1 MKKKTKNKIIV
12 LTLLLI
18 VYLFGIYTQPD
29 TKTENKEKFSTK
41 ERQTEV
47 INETSNN
54 LKVTYLDV
62 GQADSILI
70 EENNEYMLIDA
81 GNNEDGPKLVNYFK
95 SLGIE
100 KFEYVIGTHAHEDHI
115 GGMDDIIKNFS
126 IGTFYMPEV
135 LTTTK
140 TFEDVLDALGEK
152 NVTLSI
158 PKTNATFKLGDA
170 TVKVL
175 YVGTE
180 DESDLNDTSIVLKVT
195 YQNVSFLLTGDASTK
210 VEEKL
215 NPADLESTV
224 LKVGHHGSSTATNE
238 KFLNTVN
245 PKYAIISVG
254 ENNQYEH
261 PHTTVLNTLAAHNI
275 TTYRTDQDGTIKV
288 ITDGTNIEINTSK
301 TDTNG

>member
-1 MKKKTKNKIIV
+1 MRRKKKLLSSFII
-12 LTLLLI
+12 LMI
-18 VYLFGIYTQPD
+18 VGIFYLFQNYPTSEIS
-29 TKTENKEKFSTK
+29 ENINK
-41 ERQTEV
+41 R
-47 INETSNN
+47 INEVP
-54 LKVTYLDV
+54 VTAEERLEVTFIDV
-62 GQADSILI
+62 GQADSILL
-70 EENNEYMLIDA
+70 ENEGNYMLVDA

-95 SLGIE
+95 NQNIHQ
-100 KFEYVIGTHAHEDHI
+100 FDYVIGTHPHEDHI
-115 GGMDDIIKNFS
+115 GGLDNIIEDFDIN
-126 IGTFYMPEV
+126 TFYMPDV
-135 LTTTK
+135 ITTTK

-152 NVTLSI
+152 NMTLSI

>member
-1 MKKKTKNKIIV
+1 MKRKKKLVSSFIILIIV
-12 LTLLLI
+12 GI
-18 VYLFGIYTQPD
+18 FYLFQNYPTSEIS
-29 TKTENKEKFSTK
+29 ENINK
-41 ERQTEV
+41 R
-47 INETSNN
+47 INEVPVTSEER
-54 LKVTYLDV
+54 LEVTFIDV
-62 GQADSILI
+62 GQADSILL
-70 EENNEYMLIDA
+70 ENEGHYMLVDA
-81 GNNEDGPKLVNYFK
+81 GNNEDGPKLVNYLKNQNIHQFD
-95 SLGIE
+95 
-100 KFEYVIGTHAHEDHI
+100 YVIGTHPHEDHI
-115 GGMDDIIKNFS
+115 GGLDNIIEGFDIN
-126 IGTFYMPEV
+126 TFYMPDV
-135 LTTTK
+135 ITTTK

-152 NVTLSI
+152 NMTLSI

>member
-1 MKKKTKNKIIV
+1 MKWKKKLVSSFIILIIV
-12 LTLLLI
+12 GI
-18 VYLFGIYTQPD
+18 FYLFQNYPTSEIS
-29 TKTENKEKFSTK
+29 ENINK
-41 ERQTEV
+41 R
-47 INETSNN
+47 INEVPVTSEER
-54 LKVTYLDV
+54 LEVTFIDV
-62 GQADSILI
+62 GQADSILL
-70 EENNEYMLIDA
+70 ENEGHYMLVDA

-95 SLGIE
+95 NQNIHQ
-100 KFEYVIGTHAHEDHI
+100 FDYVIGTHPHEDHI
-115 GGMDDIIKNFS
+115 GGLDNIIEGFDIN
-126 IGTFYMPEV
+126 TFYMPDV
-135 LTTTK
+135 ITTTK

-152 NVTLSI
+152 NMTLSI

>member
-1 MKKKTKNKIIV
+1 MKRKKKLVSSFIILIIV
-12 LTLLLI
+12 GI
-18 VYLFGIYTQPD
+18 FYLFQNYPTSEIS
-29 TKTENKEKFSTK
+29 ENINK
-41 ERQTEV
+41 R
-47 INETSNN
+47 INEVPVTSEER
-54 LKVTYLDV
+54 LEVTFIDV
-62 GQADSILI
+62 GQADSILL
-70 EENNEYMLIDA
+70 ENEGHYMLVDA

-95 SLGIE
+95 NQNIHQ
-100 KFEYVIGTHAHEDHI
+100 FDYVIGTHPHEDHI
-115 GGMDDIIKNFS
+115 GGLDNIIEGFDIN
-126 IGTFYMPEV
+126 TFYMPDV
-135 LTTTK
+135 ITTTK

-152 NVTLSI
+152 NMTLSI

-170 TVKVL
+170 AVKVL

>member
-1 MKKKTKNKIIV
+1 MKRKKKLVSSFIILIIV
-12 LTLLLI
+12 GI
-18 VYLFGIYTQPD
+18 FYLFQNYPTNEVSKNI
-29 TKTENKEKFSTK
+29 NK
-41 ERQTEV
+41 R
-47 INETSNN
+47 INEVPVTSEER
-54 LKVTYLDV
+54 LEVTFIDV
-62 GQADSILI
+62 GQADSILL
-70 EENNEYMLIDA
+70 ENEGHYMLVDA

-95 SLGIE
+95 NQNIHQ
-100 KFEYVIGTHAHEDHI
+100 FDYVIGTHPHEDHI
-115 GGMDDIIKNFS
+115 GGLDNIIEGFDIN
-126 IGTFYMPEV
+126 TFYMPDV
-135 LTTTK
+135 ITTTK

-158 PKTNATFKLGDA
+158 PKTNSTFKLGDA

>member
-1 MKKKTKNKIIV
+1 MKRKKKLVSSFIILIIV
-12 LTLLLI
+12 GI
-18 VYLFGIYTQPD
+18 FYLFQNYPTNEVSKNI
-29 TKTENKEKFSTK
+29 NK
-41 ERQTEV
+41 R
-47 INETSNN
+47 INEVPVTSEER
-54 LKVTYLDV
+54 LEVTFIDV
-62 GQADSILI
+62 GQADSILL
-70 EENNEYMLIDA
+70 ENEGHYMLVDA
-81 GNNEDGPKLVNYFK
+81 GNNEDGPKLVNYLKNQNIHQFD
-95 SLGIE
+95 
-100 KFEYVIGTHAHEDHI
+100 YVIGTHPHEDHI
-115 GGMDDIIKNFS
+115 GGLDNIIEGFDIN
-126 IGTFYMPEV
+126 TFYMPDV
-135 LTTTK
+135 ITTTK

-152 NVTLSI
+152 NMTLSI

>member
-1 MKKKTKNKIIV
+1 MKRKKKLVSSFIILIIV
-12 LTLLLI
+12 GI
-18 VYLFGIYTQPD
+18 FYLFQNYPTSEIS
-29 TKTENKEKFSTK
+29 ENINK
-41 ERQTEV
+41 R
-47 INETSNN
+47 INEVPVTSEER
-54 LKVTYLDV
+54 LEVTFIDV
-62 GQADSILI
+62 GQADSILL
-70 EENNEYMLIDA
+70 ENEGHYMLVDA

-95 SLGIE
+95 NQNIHQ
-100 KFEYVIGTHAHEDHI
+100 FDYVIGTHPHEDHI
-115 GGMDDIIKNFS
+115 GGLDNIIENFDIN
-126 IGTFYMPEV
+126 TFYMPDV
-135 LTTTK
+135 ITTTK
-140 TFEDVLDALGEK
+140 TFEDVLDALEEK
-152 NVTLSI
+152 NMTLSI

-215 NPADLESTV
+215 NQADLESTV

>member
-1 MKKKTKNKIIV
+1 MKRKKKLLSSFIILIIV
-12 LTLLLI
+12 GI
-18 VYLFGIYTQPD
+18 FYLFQNFPTS
-29 TKTENKEKFSTK
+29 KVSENINKRVNEVPVTSE
-41 ERQTEV
+41 ERLEV
-47 INETSNN
+47 TFI
-54 LKVTYLDV
+54 DV
-62 GQADSILI
+62 GQADSILL
-70 EENNEYMLIDA
+70 ENEGHYMLVDA

-95 SLGIE
+95 NQNIHQ
-100 KFEYVIGTHAHEDHI
+100 FDYVIGTHPHEDHI
-115 GGMDDIIKNFS
+115 GGLDNIIEGFDIN
-126 IGTFYMPEV
+126 TFYMPDV
-135 LTTTK
+135 ITTTK
-140 TFEDVLDALGEK
+140 TFEDVLDSLAEK
-152 NVTLSI
+152 NMTLSI

>member
-1 MKKKTKNKIIV
+1 MRRKKKLLSSFII
-12 LTLLLI
+12 LMI
-18 VYLFGIYTQPD
+18 VGIFYLFQNYPTSEIS
-29 TKTENKEKFSTK
+29 ENINK
-41 ERQTEV
+41 R
-47 INETSNN
+47 INEVP
-54 LKVTYLDV
+54 VTAEERLELTFIDV
-62 GQADSILI
+62 GQADSILL
-70 EENNEYMLIDA
+70 ENEGHYMLVDA

-95 SLGIE
+95 NQNIHQ
-100 KFEYVIGTHAHEDHI
+100 FDYVIGTHPHEDHI
-115 GGMDDIIKNFS
+115 GGLDNIIEDFDIN
-126 IGTFYMPEV
+126 TFYMPDV
-135 LTTTK
+135 ITTTK

-152 NVTLSI
+152 NMTLSI

>member
-1 MKKKTKNKIIV
+1 MKRNKKLLSSFVI
-12 LTLLLI
+12 LLI
-18 VYLFGIYTQPD
+18 VGIFYLFQNYP
-29 TKTENKEKFSTK
+29 ENKSLENINKRVEEAPVTAE
-41 ERQTEV
+41 ERLEV
-47 INETSNN
+47 TFI
-54 LKVTYLDV
+54 DV
-62 GQADSILI
+62 GQADSLLL
-70 EENNEYMLIDA
+70 ENEGHYMLIDA

-95 SLGIE
+95 NQNIAQ
-100 KFEYVIGTHAHEDHI
+100 FDYVVGTHPHEDHI
-115 GGMDDIIKNFS
+115 GGLDNIIKNFS
-126 IGTFYMPEV
+126 IKTFYMPDV
-135 LTTTK
+135 ITTTK
-140 TFEDVLDALGEK
+140 TFEEVLDSLAEK
-152 NVTLSI
+152 EMTLSI
-158 PKTNATFKLGDA
+158 PKANTTFKLGDA

-180 DESDLNDTSIVLKVT
+180 KENDLNDTSIVLKIT
-195 YQNVSFLLTGDASTK
+195 YQNISFLLTGDASTK
-210 VEEKL
+210 VEQKL

-261 PHTTVLNTLAAHNI
+261 PHTTVLNTLASHNI

-288 ITDGTNIEINTSK
+288 ITDGTNIEISTVK

>member
-1 MKKKTKNKIIV
+1 MKRKKKLVSSFIILIIV
-12 LTLLLI
+12 GI
-18 VYLFGIYTQPD
+18 FYLFQNYPTNEVSKNI
-29 TKTENKEKFSTK
+29 NK
-41 ERQTEV
+41 R
-47 INETSNN
+47 INEVPVTSEER
-54 LKVTYLDV
+54 LEVTFIDV
-62 GQADSILI
+62 GQADSILL
-70 EENNEYMLIDA
+70 ENEGHYMLVDA

-95 SLGIE
+95 NQNIHQ
-100 KFEYVIGTHAHEDHI
+100 FDYVIGTHTHEDHI
-115 GGMDDIIKNFS
+115 GGLDNIIEGFDIN
-126 IGTFYMPEV
+126 TFYMPDV
-135 LTTTK
+135 ITTTK

>member
-1 MKKKTKNKIIV
+1 MKRKKKLVSSFIILIIV
-12 LTLLLI
+12 GI
-18 VYLFGIYTQPD
+18 FYLFQNYPTNEVSKNI
-29 TKTENKEKFSTK
+29 NK
-41 ERQTEV
+41 R
-47 INETSNN
+47 INEVPVTSEER
-54 LKVTYLDV
+54 LEVTFIDV
-62 GQADSILI
+62 GQADSILL
-70 EENNEYMLIDA
+70 ENEGHYMLVDA
-81 GNNEDGPKLVNYFK
+81 GNNEDGPKLVNYLKNQNIHQFD
-95 SLGIE
+95 
-100 KFEYVIGTHAHEDHI
+100 YVIGTHPHEDHI
-115 GGMDDIIKNFS
+115 GGLDNIIEGFDIN
-126 IGTFYMPEV
+126 TFYMPDV
-135 LTTTK
+135 ITTTK